1 VKIRLGTKDADD
13 VLSLLQEKGAV
24 RGIRKLMGSPSGCDV
39 IVDAVQ
45 PTQTDVQ
52 RGLYWA
58 SLDDWAKSSWAKETG
73 VTKGYLHE
81 VCLAKTWGFDLIEV
95 FGLPSF
101 KPHERS
107 AGQDILPYSELIH
120 TMKELIIESGAD
132 LE

>member
-1 VKIRLGTKDADD
+1 MKIRLGTRDADD
-13 VLSLLQEKGAV
+13 ILLHLQEKGAV
-24 RGIRKLMGSPSGCDV
+24 RGVRKLMGSPPGCDV
-39 IVDAVQ
+39 TVEAVQ
-45 PTQTDVQ
+45 PKQTDDQ

-58 SLDDWAKSSWAKETG
+58 SLTDWAESEWAKEAG

-81 VCLAKTWGFDLIEV
+81 VCLAKTFGFDLIEI

-107 AGQDILPYSELIH
+107 AGQDILPYSTLIH